1 MGKMPPAEISPAFVI
16 DLLTEQQ
23 IVETC
28 DPLTPESDLFACGM
42 DSLAM
47 MQLLLH
53 LEKVLGIR
61 VTPEEMTRER
71 FATAAALAGWLS
83 RRKRATA

>member
-1 MGKMPPAEISPAFVI
+1 MPPADISPAHVI
-16 DLLTEQQ
+16 ALLVDQQ
-23 IVETC
+23 IVDTT

-53 LEKVLGIR
+53 LEKDFSIR
-61 VTPEEMTRER
+61 IKPEDMTRER
-71 FATAAALAGWLS
+71 FATAAALAAWLTG
-83 RRKRATA
+83 RRRAVA

>member
-1 MGKMPPAEISPAFVI
+1 MPPADISPATVI
-16 DLLTEQQ
+16 ALLIEQQ
-23 IVETC
+23 IVDPS

-53 LEKVLGIR
+53 LERDFAVRIS
-61 VTPEEMTRER
+61 PEEMTRER
-71 FATAAALAGWLS
+71 FATAAALAAWLS
-83 RRKRATA
+83 TRKRTSA

>member
-1 MGKMPPAEISPAFVI
+1 MPPAEISPATVI
-16 DLLTEQQ
+16 ALLIDQQ
-23 IVETC
+23 IVDTS

-53 LEKVLGIR
+53 LERDFAVRIP
-61 VTPEEMTRER
+61 PEEMTRDR
-71 FATAAALAGWLS
+71 FATAGTLAAWLTG
-83 RRKRATA
+83 RKRATA